1 MIKVD
6 VTLINA
12 SGLHAR
18 PAAQLV
24 QAVKQYKDSVVKI
37 AKDGREVDA
46 KSMIGVMSLGAKQGA
61 VLTFLVDGPEEA
73 ELVRVLRDLIES
85 GFGEGR

>member
-24 QAVKQYKDSVVKI
+24 NAVKQYKDTVVKI
-37 AKDGREVDA
+37 AKEGREVDA
-46 KSMIGVMSLGAKQGA
+46 KSMLGMMSLGAKQGA
-61 VLTFLVDGPEEA
+61 VLSISVDGPEEA
-73 ELVRVLRDLIES
+73 ELVQLLTGLIES

>member
-24 QAVKQYKDSVVKI
+24 NAVKQYKDTVVKI
-37 AKDGREVDA
+37 AKEGREVDA
-46 KSMIGVMSLGAKQGA
+46 KSMLGMMSLGAKQGA
-61 VLTFLVDGPEEA
+61 VLSISADGPEEA
-73 ELVRVLRDLIES
+73 ELVQLLTGLIES

>member
-24 QAVKQYKDSVVKI
+24 NAVKPYKDTVVKI
-37 AKDGREVDA
+37 AKDGREIDA
-46 KSMIGVMSLGAKQGA
+46 RSMLGMMSLGAKQGA
-61 VLTFLVDGPEEA
+61 VLSISVDGPGEA
-73 ELVRVLRDLIES
+73 ELVQLLTGLIES
-85 GFGEGR
+85 GFGEG

>member
-6 VTLINA
+6 VTLTNA

-24 QAVKQYKDSVVKI
+24 QAVNQYKCSIVRV

-46 KSMIGVMSLGAKQGA
+46 KSMIGIMSLGAKQGS
-61 VLTFLVDGPEEA
+61 VLTISVDGPEEV
-73 ELVRVLRDLIES
+73 EIVQLLTGLIES
-85 GFGEGR
+85 GFGEGE